1 MFVRKKKN
9 KEKFKV
15 RRKKRS
21 HVGLWR
27 RHLQIK
33 CILTRRAEAKG
44 SEIRV
49 VGGCR

>member
-1 MFVRKKKN
+1 MFVRKKT

-15 RRKKRS
+15 RRKKTS

-33 CILTRRAEAKG
+33 RSLTRRAEAKG
-44 SEIRV
+44 LEISV